1 MSVDLKTVKQQ
12 ALAELAKQIQ
22 ENVDKSQAAF
32 LAEAYRKLEE
42 ADSQK
47 QIADALLLLPQYKN
61 TAEELIQAKEEL
73 LSAKDGLVKLG
84 KVGLR
89 LFARLSSYFGS
100 VPYTG
105 NSSYVGRIR
114 YGDLSWIRDNIVK
127 NTGNP
132 LKLEI
137 SSEKMFDF
145 QEDHV
150 YYNCGSCPNQAIGLY
165 ILKNTTDEEK
175 KVPMYTYLTSNG
187 SSGWRG
193 AYIVVEGATIWS
205 TTGNST
211 YSPSFTG
218 NNAITLAPKQSKVIY
233 IHNSAYY
240 RTNNNNVYYY
250 HLRQRVRFDL
260 PEGVEWDYDAYKQLL
275 T

>member
-47 QIADALLLLPQYKN
+47 QIADALLLLPKYEN
-61 TAEELIQAKEEL
+61 TAKELIQAKEEIL
-73 LSAKDGLVKLG
+73 NVKDGLTKLG
-84 KVGLR
+84 KPAVR
-89 LFARLSSYFGS
+89 LFKKITYFFNT
-100 VPYTG
+100 VPITG
-105 NSSYVGRIR
+105 NSSYVQNIK
-114 YGDLSWIRDNIVK
+114 YENLDWIKNYIVK
-127 NTGNP
+127 NSSGSMN
-132 LKLEI
+132 LEI
-137 SSEKMFDF
+137 STENTFDY
-145 QEDHV
+145 QEIET
-150 YYNCGSCPNQAIGLY
+150 YYNCNSCPPQAYGLY
-165 ILKNTTDEEK
+165 ILKNTTDEDK
-175 KVPMYTYLTSNG
+175 KVPMYTYLTSGG

-193 AYIVVEGATIWS
+193 AYIIVDGTLIWN

-218 NNAITLAPKQSKVIY
+218 DNSVKIPAKSSKVIY
-233 IHNSAYY
+233 IHNAAYY
-240 RTNNNNVYYY
+240 WTNYGNTYYY
-250 HLRQRVRFDL
+250 ALRQWVRFNL
-260 PEGVEWDYDAYKQLL
+260 PEGVEYDYDAYKQLL